1 MIETRLRELLR
12 EKGSAFSMDPR
23 MPPAILRRV
32 RPRVGLRLVRVASL
46 LTAAVLVSTLGVE
59 NARRPAGVD
68 SQVDTVRLVT
78 YINADDPS
86 DGHHG
91 ASAKDDPQS
100 LHQLR
105 PVHADG
111 GIQRS
116 RPVRTEQGWTIPVT
130 HRPDDTPDWREAAF
144 VTCRPHDVHLTG
156 DLILGGRTTAE
167 IETFAACMRSAGY
180 DLRAPVRDDD
190 EHRFDLRGTGFDT
203 DPDAFHRAAF
213 VTCAPGS

>member
-100 LHQLR
+100 LHHFARCMQTEGFSV
-105 PVHADG
+105 PD
-111 GIQRS
+111 RS
-116 RPVRTEQGWTIPVT
+116 EPNR
-130 HRPDDTPDWREAAF
+130 A
-144 VTCRPHDVHLTG
+144 
-156 DLILGGRTTAE
+156 GR
-167 IETFAACMRSAGY
+167 S
-180 DLRAPVRDDD
+180 P
-190 EHRFDLRGTGFDT
+190 
-203 DPDAFHRAAF
+203 
-213 VTCAPGS
+213 